1 MENLK
6 SDILNTA
13 ATLFKK
19 CGLRSVSIDDVC
31 KELHISKKT
40 FYNYFKQKEELIEK
54 VLHNFHEQNKA
65 KHSWHNEYEKNSID
79 LLMEFDKKIKF
90 NTEENEKNIS
100 MLFDLEKYYPKIYQQ
115 HLDMMREIQY
125 EAMKKFIQRGL
136 DEGIFRQDLDIDMT
150 ALFIASQFGSFRT
163 FIREKNKKRKD
174 LLQMF
179 YFFRD
184 MMIRILTNEKGM
196 DYYLRNYYNRQKQ
209 F

>member
-1 MENLK
+1 
-6 SDILNTA
+6 
-13 ATLFKK
+13 
-19 CGLRSVSIDDVC
+19 
-31 KELHISKKT
+31 
-40 FYNYFKQKEELIEK
+40 
-54 VLHNFHEQNKA
+54 
-65 KHSWHNEYEKNSID
+65 
-79 LLMEFDKKIKF
+79 MEFDKKIKF